1 MKALDTNVLVRY
13 LVQDDPSQGR
23 KAAAYIERAAEAGD
37 QILISNIV
45 LCETVWVLDTA
56 YGYGKSEIED
66 AIDKLLQSGTFQF
79 EAKDIVSAA
88 FEEYRSIKID
98 FADCLIGHVHA
109 SLGCEPAATF
119 DIALR
124 KLATF
129 RLL

>member
-13 LVQDDPSQGR
+13 LVQDDPAQGR

-56 YGYGKSEIED
+56 YGYDKSEIEE

-88 FEEYRSIKID
+88 FEEYRSTKVDI
-98 FADCLIGHVHA
+98 ADCLIGCVHA
-109 SLGCEPAATF
+109 SLGCEPTVTF
-119 DIALR
+119 DTALR
-124 KLATF
+124 KLPSF
-129 RLL
+129 HLL

>member
-13 LVQDDPSQGR
+13 LVQDDPAQGR

-56 YGYGKSEIED
+56 YGYDKSEIEE

-88 FEEYRSIKID
+88 FEEYRSTKVDI
-98 FADCLIGHVHA
+98 ADCLIGCVHA
-109 SLGCEPAATF
+109 SL
-119 DIALR
+119 
-124 KLATF
+124 
-129 RLL
+129 